1 MKTGKGT
8 RLLILGAVLV
18 IIDQVVKI
26 LVKTNMSIGE
36 HFSVL
41 GDWFQILFIEN
52 KGMAFGMSFGGVI
65 GKYALTAFRI
75 VLFVVPTGVLVGLTL
90 ITAGALG
97 NIIDCLFYG
106 LVFTESAP
114 GVVATWGHYAPF
126 MQGKVVDMF
135 YFPLWT
141 WPDWVPLVG
150 GDIFFE
156 PVFNFAD
163 SCVTVGRVV
172 DGGSLEN
179 CWAATSRGFESLRL
193 RKKECSWSRKR
204 PAVFGFR
211 RQPSLLGCRWKPKTA
226 SWPEGPTAAF
236 HALQDPWPRDA
247 GAKRRNPSFFRD
259 DSSFQTRF
267 FLSL

>member
-1 MKTGKGT
+1 MRIGKGK

-18 IIDQVVKI
+18 VIDQVVKI
-26 LVKTNMSIGE
+26 LVKTHMSIGQSITV
-36 HFSVL
+36 FP
-41 GDWFQILFIEN
+41 DWFQILFIEN
-52 KGMAFGMSFGGVI
+52 KGMAFGMSFGGVL

-75 VLFVVPTGVLVGLTL
+75 ILFGFLVWWISNLLKRGTEADKKAGAEKRTPVPMGVLVGLTM

-97 NIIDCLFYG
+97 NIFDCLFYG
-106 LVFTESAP
+106 LIFTESAP

-163 SCVTVGRVV
+163 SCVTVGAIYLILFHWKFF
-172 DGGSLEN
+172 S
-179 CWAATSRGFESLRL
+179 
-193 RKKECSWSRKR
+193 KE
-204 PAVFGFR
+204 
-211 RQPSLLGCRWKPKTA
+211 
-226 SWPEGPTAAF
+226 
-236 HALQDPWPRDA
+236 D
-247 GAKRRNPSFFRD
+247 
-259 DSSFQTRF
+259 
-267 FLSL
+267 